1 MSWTRDALAAIKR
14 IILIED
20 RIAALSK
27 QTAELMEVCK
37 DMDRRLVRI
46 EAKFELL
53 ERMAAPARRSLPEE
67 TER

>member
-1 MSWTRDALAAIKR
+1 VSWTRDALAAIKR

-27 QTAELMEVCK
+27 QAAELMEVCK
-37 DMDRRLVRI
+37 DLDRRLVRI

-53 ERMAAPARRSLPEE
+53 ERMAAPVRRSLPEE